1 MGVYKRDE
9 IWWIGYM
16 DANGKWIRESTNST
30 RKTDAQTILEK
41 KKTESKEGKYPILR
55 KTKKIKFDVF
65 ATEYLKECEE
75 KKSYAFYKQM
85 IGRLSKFFGGYS
97 LDQITFPLVK
107 EYKRKRRN
115 DEALNRNK
123 KVSPATVNRELAIL
137 RNALNIAVENGH
149 LTYNPIAMRKNLF
162 AKETERQYIFS
173 IDEINALIA
182 EASQPLKYF
191 ILLGVNTGMREG
203 EVMGLRW
210 NEIDLNRK
218 IITLTA
224 IRTKSSKTRTI
235 YMNDVVFDLLSK
247 QKLTR
252 QGSEYVF
259 PNLATEKPYKP
270 AKPYKWISHSWKLL
284 LAKCNIN
291 PPKDIARPRFQDLRH
306 TYGTKEG
313 EAGTPQVTIR
323 DILGHKYSTT
333 TDRYMR
339 GTEKSKREAADL
351 VQFGSPAGEIVELPK
366 IKAK

>member
-1 MGVYKRDE
+1 MAIYLRGE
-9 IWWIGYM
+9 IYHISCG
-16 DANGKWIRESTNST
+16 DGHGGRIRLSSWSN
-30 RKTDAQTILEK
+30 RKTDAQALLIKTISDLKDE
-41 KKTESKEGKYPILR
+41 KYPHLKKR
-55 KTKKIKFDVF
+55 EKIKFDVF
-65 ATEYLKECEE
+65 ANEYLKECEE
-75 KKSYAFYKQM
+75 KKSYAFYKQ
-85 IGRLSKFFGGYS
+85 IISQLNKFFGGYY

-115 DEALNRNK
+115 NEALNRNK
-123 KVSPATVNRELAIL
+123 KVSSATVNRELAIL
-137 RNALNIAVENGH
+137 RNALNIAVENGR
-149 LTYNPIAMRKNLF
+149 LTFNPIAMRKNLF
-162 AKETERQYIFS
+162 AKESERQYIFS
-173 IDEINALIA
+173 IDEINSLIA
-182 EASQPLKYF
+182 EASQPLKNF

-203 EVMGLRW
+203 EIMGLRW
-210 NEIDLNRK
+210 NEIDLDRK
-218 IITLTA
+218 FITLTA

-235 YMNDVVFDLLSK
+235 YMNKVVFDLLSK
-247 QKLTR
+247 QRLIR

-259 PNLATEKPYKP
+259 PNPATEKPDKP
-270 AKPYKWISHSWKLL
+270 AKPFKWISHSWKLL

-351 VQFGSPAGEIVELPK
+351 VQFGGPAGEIVELPK
-366 IKAK
+366 KKAE